1 MQRMFVKLDYV
12 YRAYRY
18 RVRVDPAELAFVSEM
33 LQPGQ
38 VAADI
43 GSHKGAYTYWM
54 RRAVGPTGAVFAFEP
69 QPKQAAYLRSAVSAM
84 GYDNVAIV
92 PAAVSDHCG
101 QMCLNIPGGRGRTH
115 EASLEHGDVDHKCD
129 SHSAG
134 SNGARSARSTTLC
147 VDVTTLDDFFAQHE
161 PKPHL
166 LKIDV
171 EGHELAVLRG
181 AHQLLADHQPAIL
194 IECEARHRP
203 DHDVRPVFKFLES
216 VGYTGSFFLGRTR
229 RPLSEFNPA
238 VHQHIDETGP
248 GQLRRD
254 YVNNFAF
261 VAE

>member
-1 MQRMFVKLDYV
+1 
-12 YRAYRY
+12 
-18 RVRVDPAELAFVSEM
+18 
-33 LQPGQ
+33 
-38 VAADI
+38 
-43 GSHKGAYTYWM
+43 M
-54 RRAVGPTGAVFAFEP
+54 RRAVGRTGAVFAFEP

-101 QMCLNIPGGRGRTH
+101 QMSLHIPGGRGRTH
-115 EASLEHGDVDHKCD
+115 EASLEHGDIDHNCG
-129 SHSAG
+129 SSSAS
-134 SNGARSARSTTLC
+134 SNGARSARGTTLC
-147 VDVTTLDDFFAQHE
+147 VEVTTLDDFFAQHE
-161 PKPHL
+161 LNPHL

-181 AHQLLADHQPAIL
+181 AQQLLADHHPAIL

-216 VGYTGSFFLGRTR
+216 LGYEGCYFSGRTR

-238 VHQHIDETGP
+238 VHQHLDVTCP
-248 GQLRRD
+248 GQLPRD

-261 VAE
+261 VSRAIARA